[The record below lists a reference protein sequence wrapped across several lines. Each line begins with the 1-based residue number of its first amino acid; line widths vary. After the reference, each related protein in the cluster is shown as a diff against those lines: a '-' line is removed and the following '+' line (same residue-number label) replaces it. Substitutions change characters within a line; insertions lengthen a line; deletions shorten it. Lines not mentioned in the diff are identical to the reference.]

1 MRSIVAVVAIIAL
14 AAGLGCGDN
23 SRSSTSPT
31 STSIAPPPPP
41 PPPPQPPRIVE
52 VLTVR
57 RVNSSRSY
65 WRVNGTISPN
75 RKTFEARKRDTAALG
90 ARSSSCCRP
99 PLRDSARC
107 CRTLFTAS
115 DTVTFICELETR
127 RTIVC
132 GGSVRRIRPSKNRT
146 MLFGEDIPD
155 EQQKTF
161 SILIPKSDTTQASS
175 YTLEVTN
182 YMNGSDVVQEC
193 SGCGSRPW

>member
-65 WRVNGTISPN
+65 WRVNGTIRN
-75 RKTFEARKRDTAALG
+75 K
-90 ARSSSCCRP
+90 
-99 PLRDSARC
+99 
-107 CRTLFTAS
+107 
-115 DTVTFICELETR
+115 TR
-127 RTIVC
+127 RTINRL
-132 GGSVRRIRPSKNRT
+132 SEVRIDVFDASGLLIHEDRD
-146 MLFGEDIPD
+146 LFGEDIPD